1 MTLNSEEHI
10 IDIETTF
17 SFSAITSI
25 FLKTNQGRFIF
36 YGSES
41 LNTSISK
48 LDVSSSP
55 EVNVIFGFETTFS
68 SDCLKE
74 LFVYRGYVF
83 QQNEENKCITAEKY
97 QNMLKKKNCDDSFAD
112 WNKINDK
119 NNNSTPKSLLPSEK
133 NIGGGGVHYNK
144 VFCLNSDCRFAESGD
159 IAMEES
165 KEIK

>member
-1 MTLNSEEHI
+1 M
-10 IDIETTF
+10 
-17 SFSAITSI
+17 
-25 FLKTNQGRFIF
+25 KTNQGRFIF

-48 LDVSSSP
+48 LDVTNSP
-55 EVNVIFGFETTFS
+55 EANVIFGFEATFS

-97 QNMLKKKNCDDSFAD
+97 QNLLKKKDYDDSFAD

-119 NNNSTPKSLLPSEK
+119 NFNGTPKSLFPSEK
-133 NIGGGGVHYNK
+133 NIGGVHYNK
-144 VFCLNSDCRFAESGD
+144 VFCINTDYKFAESGD
-159 IAMEES
+159 LAMEES
-165 KEIK
+165 KEMK